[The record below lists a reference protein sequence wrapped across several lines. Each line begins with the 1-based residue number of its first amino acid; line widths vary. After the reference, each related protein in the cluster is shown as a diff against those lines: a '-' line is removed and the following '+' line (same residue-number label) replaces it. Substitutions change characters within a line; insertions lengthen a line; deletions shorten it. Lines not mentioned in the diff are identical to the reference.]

1 MFFATS
7 TFVLALAALQA
18 APPPAAAP
26 QQSGEVR
33 EMTLTLPHVLR
44 KGETAWLLVE
54 VGAVDSGQI
63 QLMTR
68 DGHPLGTISPHG
80 VRPGQAAGTYTLP
93 LPTEDFVD
101 ERIVLQLSVI
111 QAGQAP
117 RAATRAEVKSV
128 RLLIRRF
135 KKLPSNGASP

>member
-1 MFFATS
+1 MFFVPS
-7 TFVLALAALQA
+7 TFVFALVALQA
-18 APPPAAAP
+18 APPPPAAP
-26 QQSGEVR
+26 QQSVEAR
-33 EMTLTLPHVLR
+33 EMTLALPHALHR
-44 KGETAWLLVE
+44 GETAWLLVE
-54 VGAVDSGQI
+54 AGAIDSGQI
-63 QLMTR
+63 QFMTR

-80 VRPGQAAGTYTLP
+80 VRTPQAAGTYTVP
-93 LPTEDFVD
+93 VPAEDFVD
-101 ERIVLQLSVI
+101 GRITLRMSVI